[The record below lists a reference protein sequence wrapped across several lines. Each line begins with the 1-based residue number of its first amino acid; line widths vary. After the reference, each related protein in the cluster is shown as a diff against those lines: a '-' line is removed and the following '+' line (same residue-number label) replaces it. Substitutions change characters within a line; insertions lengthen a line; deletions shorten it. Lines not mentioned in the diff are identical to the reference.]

1 MPPEATAMTD
11 QLSADLASLK
21 IDRSAPPRRS
31 RGGLILILLLLAG
44 AAVLGIFV
52 IYPKVTGALFTAD
65 VKTDQVR
72 MISPAQG
79 TVQLSASGNVVAL
92 IYAKVA
98 AKVPGRIAEIYVEE
112 GQKIEK
118 DAKVARLE
126 DVDFKSGLGASRARA
141 AAARARIQIAR
152 SQVSELRV
160 QIDRERPLVEKGVTA
175 KATLDDLVAR
185 AESLTA
191 AVRSAE
197 AEANASDAETRSLEV
212 QLGSYMI
219 TTPIS
224 GTVVDKLVD
233 AFETNKESYTLGFFM
248 ADGTGGHATTPY
260 AVVDK
265 GNDLTWIMHYDNNFP
280 GEERFIEVDRK
291 ANTWKYTTASNPK
304 EAAENYV
311 GDAKTGTLGLS
322 PTSVRLGKL
331 GCPFCG
337 NVDAEGGATR
347 GRRLITAEGDADL
360 LIVEDGGKRIGH
372 ASGKLVNEIPG
383 AAVIERKSYRNSDHE
398 PTYAVPSGKKLTLTL
413 DGSKLQKEE
422 SSDVSLFGP
431 GYTMGVYDVELEP
444 GAKDTI
450 EVSADWKSI
459 TYKTGSD
466 ETPIIEIGISTS
478 AADFEFEVHALG
490 ESGGQ
495 TIHLV
500 IDPKAGT
507 MVVEATAKDGT
518 ATYEVEIHRIDDHK
532 EHVFK
537 HKGVSSGPK
546 DRLIFHYRDWKG
558 NGQPMDTDIDRGGD
572 GTIDAS
578 EDYGDEE

>member
-1 MPPEATAMTD
+1 VLDRQAITGLEINRRRLA
-11 QLSADLASLK
+11 LWRIRDLALTRNRGWRPAQRAWSCVTVRRM
-21 IDRSAPPRRS
+21 RS
-31 RGGLILILLLLAG
+31 LLL
-44 AAVLGIFV
+44 F
-52 IYPKVTGALFTAD
+52 
-65 VKTDQVR
+65 
-72 MISPAQG
+72 
-79 TVQLSASGNVVAL
+79 L
-92 IYAKVA
+92 I
-98 AKVPGRIAEIYVEE
+98 
-112 GQKIEK
+112 
-118 DAKVARLE
+118 
-126 DVDFKSGLGASRARA
+126 
-141 AAARARIQIAR
+141 
-152 SQVSELRV
+152 
-160 QIDRERPLVEKGVTA
+160 
-175 KATLDDLVAR
+175 
-185 AESLTA
+185 LTA
-191 AVRSAE
+191 ACSKKKAEDTPAAGSEQPAAKPKRSALGAKGGSGGE
-197 AEANASDAETRSLEV
+197 FAPSTQGFKFQNYGNEEGVENLTGAQLERMFGEEVCAEKDGDECILTPAAERWMEQENDGMDGGHCEGMATVALLFQLGKLEPATFGAKTAHDLELANNVKLQHEIAYWFVTQSLEPFYSASMAK
-212 QLGSYMI
+212 L
-219 TTPIS
+219 TP
-224 GTVVDKLVD
+224 TDVVDKLVD